1 MHPILELILKKNSDY
16 IYFTLNITVKES
28 SLEAKT

>member
-16 IYFTLNITVKES
+16 TYFTLNITVKES